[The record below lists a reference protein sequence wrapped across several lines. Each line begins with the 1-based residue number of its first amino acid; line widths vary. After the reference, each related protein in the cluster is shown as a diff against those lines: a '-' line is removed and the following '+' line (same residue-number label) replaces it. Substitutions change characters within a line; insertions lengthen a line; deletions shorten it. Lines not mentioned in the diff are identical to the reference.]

1 MVASMAGVTLSLIV
15 GFSLA
20 CSAVWLVSRINNRYT
35 QHEKNLSRVL
45 ARRGKKQRFFT
56 GILAAEREP
65 EAMGEPRRRK
75 SRVRYELKR
84 IAGEEHPV
92 AGGGTRI

>member
-35 QHEKNLSRVL
+35 QHEKDLSRVL
-45 ARRGKKQRFFT
+45 AKRGKREGFFK
-56 GILAAEREP
+56 GILAADGGREIM
-65 EAMGEPRRRK
+65 EEPRRKK
-75 SRVRYELKR
+75 SRVRYELRR
-84 IAGEEHPV
+84 IAGEEHPL

>member
-1 MVASMAGVTLSLIV
+1 MAGVTLSLIV

-35 QHEKNLSRVL
+35 QREKDLSRVL
-45 ARRGKKQRFFT
+45 AKRGKKEVFFT
-56 GILAAEREP
+56 GILAADLAP
-65 EAMGEPRRRK
+65 EAMIKSRRRR
-75 SRVRYELKR
+75 SRVRYEIKR
-84 IAGEEHPV
+84 IAGGEHPL

>member
-1 MVASMAGVTLSLIV
+1 MAGVTLSLIV

-35 QHEKNLSRVL
+35 QREKDLSRVL
-45 ARRGKKQRFFT
+45 AKRGKKEGFFT
-56 GILAAEREP
+56 GFLAADWGR
-65 EAMGEPRRRK
+65 EAMEEPRRKRP
-75 SRVRYELKR
+75 RVRYELKR
-84 IAGEEHPV
+84 IAGGEHPL

>member
-1 MVASMAGVTLSLIV
+1 MGGVTLSLIV

-20 CSAVWLVSRINNRYT
+20 YSAVWLVSRINSGTT
-35 QHEKNLSRVL
+35 QREEDLSRVL
-45 ARRGKKQRFFT
+45 AKRGKKEGFLT
-56 GILAAEREP
+56 GTPTAERGR
-65 EAMGEPRRRK
+65 EAMEEPRKRR

-84 IAGEEHPV
+84 IAGEAHPL

>member
-1 MVASMAGVTLSLIV
+1 MGGVTQSLIV

-35 QHEKNLSRVL
+35 QHEKDLSRVL
-45 ARRGKKQRFFT
+45 AKRGKKEGFFT
-56 GILAAEREP
+56 GISAADRDREP
-65 EAMGEPRRRK
+65 MEEPRRRR

-84 IAGEEHPV
+84 IAGGEHPI

>member
-1 MVASMAGVTLSLIV
+1 MAGVTLSLIV

-35 QHEKNLSRVL
+35 QHEKDLSRVL
-45 ARRGKKQRFFT
+45 AKRGKKEGFFT
-56 GILAAEREP
+56 GTPAADGGREAI
-65 EAMGEPRRRK
+65 EEPRKRR

-84 IAGEEHPV
+84 IASEEPPL

>member
-1 MVASMAGVTLSLIV
+1 MAGVTLSLIV

-35 QHEKNLSRVL
+35 QREKDLSRVL
-45 ARRGKKQRFFT
+45 AKRGKKEGFFT
-56 GILAAEREP
+56 GILAADRDREAV
-65 EAMGEPRRRK
+65 EEPRRRRP
-75 SRVRYELKR
+75 RVRYELKR
-84 IAGEEHPV
+84 IAGREHPL

>member
-1 MVASMAGVTLSLIV
+1 MASLTLSLIV

-20 CSAVWLVSRINNRYT
+20 CSAVWLVSRIDNRYT
-35 QHEKNLSRVL
+35 QREKDLSRVL
-45 ARRGKKQRFFT
+45 AKRGKKEGFFT
-56 GILAAEREP
+56 GILAADRDR
-65 EAMGEPRRRK
+65 EAMEEPRRRK

-84 IAGEEHPV
+84 IAGGEHPL

>member
-1 MVASMAGVTLSLIV
+1 MAGVTLSLIV

-35 QHEKNLSRVL
+35 QHEKDLSRVL
-45 ARRGKKQRFFT
+45 AKRGKKEGFFK
-56 GILAAEREP
+56 GILTADGDREVM
-65 EAMGEPRRRK
+65 EEPRRRK
-75 SRVRYELKR
+75 PRVRYELKR
-84 IAGEEHPV
+84 IAGEEHPI